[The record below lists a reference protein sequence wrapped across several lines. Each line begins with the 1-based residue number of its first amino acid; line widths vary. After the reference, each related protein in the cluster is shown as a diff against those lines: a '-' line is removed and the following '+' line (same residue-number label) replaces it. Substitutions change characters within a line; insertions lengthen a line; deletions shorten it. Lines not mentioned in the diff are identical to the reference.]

1 MNGLFFVLSDQFY
14 YNHRRKLEMKMKM
27 QMMMMMMMLM
37 MGADT
42 KDYENPL
49 IRGCPYNTTSRS

>member
-1 MNGLFFVLSDQFY
+1 
-14 YNHRRKLEMKMKM
+14 
-27 QMMMMMMMLM
+27 MMMMMMM

-49 IRGCPYNTTSRS
+49 IRGRHTSLELLLNTKGN